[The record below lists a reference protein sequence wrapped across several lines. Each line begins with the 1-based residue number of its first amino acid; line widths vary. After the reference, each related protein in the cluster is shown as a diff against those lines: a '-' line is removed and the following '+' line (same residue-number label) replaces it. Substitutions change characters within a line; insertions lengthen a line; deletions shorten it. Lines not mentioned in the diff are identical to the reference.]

1 MTHAAAVSPERIAA
15 VRRDLAGI
23 DCSDEPAVL
32 RAKSTDFHWYSPV
45 LTELLRG
52 KVADLLVVPADLD
65 QLARVAAACARHRV
79 PVTLRG
85 GGTGNYGQCVPLA
98 GGVVVEVTR
107 LDRVTIHPGSATVQT
122 GCIIER
128 LEREARA
135 TGQEILMF
143 PSTLTDATIGGFIA
157 GGFGGVGSIRHGV
170 LKDPGNVTRI
180 QVMTLEES
188 PRLIDLLDADIQ
200 KVHHAYGTNGI
211 ITEMDLRLAPAEDW
225 LHVIALFDGYEPA
238 LRFGVE
244 AMRPDLPL
252 RLLTSIDRRF
262 APYYTRYGE
271 RFPAD
276 RDAVLAMAAAQAV
289 PAFEA
294 MVERHGGRVSMA
306 MTDAGIAAD
315 GLLPAYECAYNHT
328 TLMALKVDKAWT
340 YMQLAFP
347 QPFDVGLAMSLVEEF
362 GDEIVW
368 HHEFSLA
375 YGHYGV
381 FALPLVSFFD
391 AARLEEVRQAIEVR
405 GVGIFDAH
413 VVTVE
418 DGGMKTIDEAQIE
431 FKRLADPH
439 GLMNPGKTRGWLPE
453 YAKP

>member
-1 MTHAAAVSPERIAA
+1 
-15 VRRDLAGI
+15 
-23 DCSDEPAVL
+23 
-32 RAKSTDFHWYSPV
+32 
-45 LTELLRG
+45 
-52 KVADLLVVPADLD
+52 
-65 QLARVAAACARHRV
+65 
-79 PVTLRG
+79 
-85 GGTGNYGQCVPLA
+85 
-98 GGVVVEVTR
+98 
-107 LDRVTIHPGSATVQT
+107 
-122 GCIIER
+122 
-128 LEREARA
+128 
-135 TGQEILMF
+135 
-143 PSTLTDATIGGFIA
+143 
-157 GGFGGVGSIRHGV
+157 
-170 LKDPGNVTRI
+170 
-180 QVMTLEES
+180 MTLEES

-276 RDAVLAMAAAQAV
+276 RDAVFAMVAAQAM

-294 MVERHGGRVSMA
+294 MVARHGGRVSMA

-328 TLMALKVDKAWT
+328 TLMALKVDRAWT

-391 AARLEEVRQAIEVR
+391 AARLEEVRQAIEAR

-439 GLMNPGKTRGWLPE
+439 GLMNPGKTRGWLAE